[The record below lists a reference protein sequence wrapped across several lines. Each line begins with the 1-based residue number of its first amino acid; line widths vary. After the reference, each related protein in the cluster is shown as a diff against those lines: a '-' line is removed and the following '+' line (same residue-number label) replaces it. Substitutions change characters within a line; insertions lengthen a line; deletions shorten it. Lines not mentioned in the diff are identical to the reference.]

1 MLSQLIQALVIAQ
14 SIVASQFVP
23 VTPTVVPVKPQG
35 QIIEVKP
42 APVVSPATV
51 NIVSLGDS
59 NTDGIFGGEPRQ
71 KVAIGSRYSDLIQ
84 ARNAGHSGNMVSM
97 VTARLNNELFPFFQP
112 GKTNIATILVGVND
126 FNNGRT
132 VDQAFA
138 DLQFLNA
145 QIKARGWTTII
156 LTYPPIYYNDAIN
169 DQLKAFNQ
177 KIRMNRGNYFV
188 IDAYYSLAGCS
199 DCVFEDKLHLNI
211 KGHAV
216 LAKSLNA
223 QIKNYVL

>member
-1 MLSQLIQALVIAQ
+1 MFSQLIQALVIAQ
-14 SIVASQFVP
+14 AIVASQFVLVVP
-23 VTPTVVPVKPQG
+23 KTVPVKPQG

-42 APVVSPATV
+42 APIVSPATV
-51 NIVSLGDS
+51 NVVSLGDS

-84 ARNAGHSGNMVSM
+84 AKNAGHSGNMVSM
-97 VTARLNNELFPFFQP
+97 VTARINNELFPFYQV

-138 DLQFLNA
+138 DIQTLVA
-145 QIKARGWTTII
+145 QIKARGWTVIV
-156 LTYPPIYYNDAIN
+156 LTYPPVYYNNAIN

-177 KIRMNRGNYFV
+177 KIRMDRGNYFV
-188 IDAYYSLAGCS
+188 IDSYYTLAGCS
-199 DCVFEDKLHLNI
+199 DCMFEDQLHLNI
-211 KGHAV
+211 KGHAL

>member
-1 MLSQLIQALVIAQ
+1 MFSQLIQALVIAQ
-14 SIVASQFVP
+14 AIVASQFVLVVP
-23 VTPTVVPVKPQG
+23 KTVPVKPQG

-42 APVVSPATV
+42 APIVSPATV

-59 NTDGIFGGEPRQ
+59 NTDGIFGGDPRQ

-84 ARNAGHSGNMVSM
+84 AKNAGHSGNMVSM
-97 VTARLNNELFPFFQP
+97 VTARINNELFPFYQV

-138 DLQFLNA
+138 DIQTLVA
-145 QIKARGWTTII
+145 QIKARGWTVIV
-156 LTYPPIYYNDAIN
+156 LTYPPVYYNNAIN

-177 KIRMNRGNYFV
+177 KIRMGRGNYFV
-188 IDAYYSLAGCS
+188 IDSYYTLAGCS
-199 DCVFEDKLHLNI
+199 DCMFEDQLHLNI
-211 KGHAV
+211 KGHAL